1 MWNQKTYLKM
11 KQFIK
16 EFSFIMIDQG
26 ISVCMIT
33 QDAKT
38 KNVAG
43 KIDSLR
49 YLSVFLTNL
58 MVILGNC
65 IW

>member
-1 MWNQKTYLKM
+1 M